1 MFSTIYPGHNQTEDE
16 IINNEIIY
24 AVNSQSYYLITN
36 FEVEDKSR
44 THLSV
49 SHIWQCSRHLS
60 SKLAVQ
66 EFRERLK
73 KLNYELTDDGNSVII
88 NMEEPDTSSGSDYD
102 EILSPAEHVDPSQLE
117 EFWDC

>member
-24 AVNSQSYYLITN
+24 AVNSQPYYLITN
-36 FEVEDKSR
+36 FEVEDKSP

-60 SKLAVQ
+60 SKLTVQ